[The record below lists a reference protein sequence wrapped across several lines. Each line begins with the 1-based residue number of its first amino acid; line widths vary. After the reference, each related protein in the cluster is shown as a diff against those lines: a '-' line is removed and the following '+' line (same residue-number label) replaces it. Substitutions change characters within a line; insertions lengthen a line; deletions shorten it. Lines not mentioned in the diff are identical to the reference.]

1 MGIILKGL
9 SSRTGIHSNRFTE
22 FDHSDNEVEE
32 GTEQHMTDE
41 GVFSS
46 NHNADV
52 LTMQNLD
59 DTSNSVAFLGSTT
72 PKNKKKNV

>member
-1 MGIILKGL
+1 
-9 SSRTGIHSNRFTE
+9 
-22 FDHSDNEVEE
+22 
-32 GTEQHMTDE
+32 MTDV

-46 NHNADV
+46 NNNADV

-72 PKNKKKNV
+72 PKNKKKMNV